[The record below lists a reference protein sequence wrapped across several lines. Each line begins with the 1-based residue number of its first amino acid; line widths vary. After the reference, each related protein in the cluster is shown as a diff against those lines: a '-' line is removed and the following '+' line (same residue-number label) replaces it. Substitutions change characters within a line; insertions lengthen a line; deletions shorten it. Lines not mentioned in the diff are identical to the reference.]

1 MKHLVVVCLS
11 ALLALAPC
19 RTPSAAAPASAPPA
33 FEAVMDAYLAEFPT
47 ENPVYADA
55 LGLQAGADRLDD
67 VSITGHNRSIALLR
81 TWRARFAATEGTDD
95 GADVRADRRA
105 MLDTLD
111 AQLVEDE
118 LLAPW
123 RTDPGFYVNL
133 LGQSVFVELVRE
145 GRPAD
150 ERFGHIIKRLRGTR
164 AVRDAAIA
172 NLQHTTQPAQALASA
187 QIAGVLQLYQSLPF
201 EAMKQGVSTP
211 VRSQLADVVYDA
223 VSDILAVRTFI
234 DGPLK
239 AHATDE
245 PRIGAAAYAKLFPLV
260 TGVDL
265 TPAELER
272 RARDRIASTRA
283 AMLAIARPMYASM
296 FPKPSGAPGTSSDPQ
311 TLFAQ
316 QSTADTDDARL
327 NEIVRAVLDKI
338 AEQHATPETLLDQ
351 ARADVAENEA
361 FLRRTGLI
369 ALPQPDTLR
378 VRQTPPIQGGTAAA
392 SMETSGPF
400 DPATEPSYFNVD
412 PIPSDW
418 TPARV
423 ASYLR
428 ENDDAG
434 VRMLSIHEAVP
445 GHYVQLRA
453 NNTNPSLVRRVF
465 GNGSFIEGWACF
477 TEGLMIE
484 QGFRPD
490 DGALKLT
497 QLKWRLREATNA
509 LLDAEYHAGSL
520 THDEAIRLMVGGA
533 FQESSEAESKWH
545 RLQLSHVQLATY
557 FAGLDAIERARAAS
571 GLDAKTFAAR
581 LIAMGAVE
589 PRAIPALLAA
599 R

>member
-1 MKHLVVVCLS
+1 MKRCVVCLS
-11 ALLALAPC
+11 VWLAFLPC
-19 RTPSAAAPASAPPA
+19 AVPAAADPPPFA
-33 FEAVMDAYLAEFPT
+33 AVMDAYLADFPT

-55 LGLQAGADRLDD
+55 LGLQAGADRLED
-67 VSITGHNRSIALLR
+67 VSITGHDRGIALLR
-81 TWRARFAATEGTDD
+81 AWRARFAATERAGDD
-95 GADVRADRRA
+95 AGVRADRSA
-105 MLDTLD
+105 MLDTID
-111 AQLVEDE
+111 AQLIEDQ

-123 RTDPGFYVNL
+123 HTDPALYVNL
-133 LGQSVFVELVRE
+133 MGQSVFIELVRE

-150 ERFGHIIKRLRGTR
+150 ERFRHIVARLRGMR

-172 NLQHTTQPAQALASA
+172 NLQHTTQPAQALASV
-187 QIAGVLQLYQSLPF
+187 QVSGVLQLYQSLLV
-201 EAMKQGVSTP
+201 AAAKQGVSP
-211 VRSQLADVVYDA
+211 AVRARLAEVVNDAIGDV
-223 VSDILAVRTFI
+223 LAVRTFV

-245 PRIGAAAYAKLFPLV
+245 PRIGATAYAKLFPLI

-272 RARDRIASTRA
+272 RARARIASTRA
-283 AMLAIARPMYASM
+283 AMLAIARPMHDSM
-296 FPKPSGAPGTSSDPQ
+296 FP
-311 TLFAQ
+311 Q
-316 QSTADTDDARL
+316 QPIADTDEARL
-327 NEIVRAVLDKI
+327 NEIVRPVLDKI
-338 AEQHATPETLLDQ
+338 AEHHATPDTLLDQ
-351 ARADVAENEA
+351 ARGDVAENAA

-369 ALPQPDTLR
+369 ALPDPDTIR
-378 VRQTPPIQGGTAAA
+378 VRTTPPIQGGTAVA

-400 DPATEPSYFNVD
+400 DPPTEPSYFNVD
-412 PIPSDW
+412 PIPIGWSA
-418 TPARV
+418 ARV
-423 ASYLR
+423 ASYFR

-434 VRMLSIHEAVP
+434 IHMLSIHEAVP

-453 NNTNPSLVRRVF
+453 NNLNPSLVRRIF

-490 DGALKLT
+490 DSALKLT

-509 LLDAEYHAGSL
+509 LLDVEYHAGSL
-520 THDEAIRLMVGGA
+520 THDEAIRLMVDGA

-589 PRAIPALLAA
+589 PRAIPRLLATP
-599 R
+599 

>member
-1 MKHLVVVCLS
+1 MKRSVVCLAVS
-11 ALLALAPC
+11 LAFAPC
-19 RTPSAAAPASAPPA
+19 GAPAAGAPPP
-33 FEAVMDAYLAEFPT
+33 FTAVMEAYLADFPA

-55 LGLQAGADRLDD
+55 LGLQAGADRLED
-67 VSITGHNRSIALLR
+67 VSAAGHDKSIASLR
-81 TWRARFAATEGTDD
+81 AWRARFAATARPDD
-95 GADVRADRRA
+95 DAGVRADRTA
-105 MLDTLD
+105 MLDKLD
-111 AQLVEDE
+111 AQLIEDQ

-123 RTDPGFYVNL
+123 RTNPGVYVNL
-133 LGQSVFVELVRE
+133 LGQSVFIELARE

-150 ERFGHIIKRLRGTR
+150 ERFGHIVARLRKMRT
-164 AVRDAAIA
+164 VRDAAIA
-172 NLQHTTQPAQALASA
+172 NLQHTTQPAQALASV
-187 QIAGVLQLYQSLPF
+187 QLTGVIQLYASLLDT
-201 EAMKQGVSTP
+201 AAKQGVSP
-211 VRSQLADVVYDA
+211 
-223 VSDILAVRTFI
+223 AVRTQLAEVVSGAIDDVRAVKAFV

-239 AHATDE
+239 ARATDD
-245 PRIGAAAYAKLFPLV
+245 PRIGAAAYTRLFPLI

-272 RARDRIASTRA
+272 RARARIASTRA
-283 AMLAIARPMYASM
+283 AMLAIARPLNAS
-296 FPKPSGAPGTSSDPQ
+296 
-311 TLFAQ
+311 AQ
-316 QSTADTDDARL
+316 PPAAESDDARL
-327 NEIVRAVLDKI
+327 NAVVRPVLDKI
-338 AEQHATPETLLDQ
+338 AEQHATPDTLLDQ

-369 ALPQPDTLR
+369 ALPDPDTIR
-378 VRQTPPIQGGTAAA
+378 VRRTPPIQGGTAVA

-400 DPATEPSYFNVD
+400 DPPTEPSYFNVD
-412 PIPSDW
+412 PIPADW
-418 TPARV
+418 SAARV
-423 ASYLR
+423 ASYFR

-434 VRMLSIHEAVP
+434 IHMLSIHEAVP

-453 NNTNPSLVRRVF
+453 NNVNPSLVRRIF

-490 DGALKLT
+490 DSALKLT

-520 THDEAIRLMVGGA
+520 THDQAISLMVDGA

-581 LIAMGAVE
+581 LIAMGAAE

-599 R
+599 P

>member
-1 MKHLVVVCLS
+1 MKRSVVCL
-11 ALLALAPC
+11 AAVLGFAPC
-19 RTPSAAAPASAPPA
+19 GVGADAPPS
-33 FEAVMDAYLAEFPT
+33 FGAVMQAYIDDFPR
-47 ENPVYADA
+47 ENPVFADA
-55 LGLQAGADRLDD
+55 LGIQTGADRLED
-67 VSITGHNRSIALLR
+67 VSVAGHDRVIASVR
-81 TWRARFAATEGTDD
+81 AWRARFAATAQPGD
-95 GADVRADRRA
+95 GAGVRADRTA

-111 AQLVEDE
+111 AQLVEDG

-123 RTDPGFYVNL
+123 RTDPRVYVDL
-133 LGQSVFVELVRE
+133 IGQSVFVQLVRE

-150 ERFGHIIKRLRGTR
+150 ERFGHVVARLRGMR
-164 AVRDAAIA
+164 AVTDAASA
-172 NLQHTTQPAQALASA
+172 NLQHTTQPAQALASVQLAGVLELYGSLPDVAVQQGASPAVRA
-187 QIAGVLQLYQSLPF
+187 QLAAALPDAIAGVRAF
-201 EAMKQGVSTP
+201 KAFV
-211 VRSQLADVVYDA
+211 
-223 VSDILAVRTFI
+223 

-239 AHATDE
+239 AHATDD
-245 PRIGAAAYAKLFPLV
+245 PRIGAAAYTQLFPLV

-265 TPAELER
+265 TPAELEQ
-272 RARDRIASTRA
+272 RARDRIAATRS
-283 AMLAIARPMYASM
+283 AMLRIAEPMYAGM
-296 FPKPSGAPGTSSDPQ
+296 FPNKPVVTRGE
-311 TLFAQ
+311 
-316 QSTADTDDARL
+316 ARVNL
-327 NEIVRAVLDKI
+327 IVRPVLDKI
-338 AEQHATPETLLDQ
+338 AARHATPETLLDQ

-369 ALPQPDTLR
+369 ALPDPDTLR

-400 DPATEPSYFNVD
+400 DPPTEPSYFNVD
-412 PIPSDW
+412 PIPKDW
-418 TPARV
+418 SAARV
-423 ASYLR
+423 ASYFR

-434 VRMLSIHEAVP
+434 LRMLSIHEAVP

-453 NNTNPSLVRRVF
+453 NNTNPSLVRRIF

-520 THDEAIRLMVGGA
+520 THDEAIRLMVDGA

-589 PRAIPALLAA
+589 PRAIPALLNA

>member
-1 MKHLVVVCLS
+1 MKHSVVCL
-11 ALLALAPC
+11 AAVLAFAPC
-19 RTPSAAAPASAPPA
+19 GATADAPQS
-33 FEAVMDAYLAEFPT
+33 FEGVMQAYVDDFAR

-55 LGLQAGADRLDD
+55 LGIQTGADRLED
-67 VSITGHNRSIALLR
+67 VSAAGHDQGIASLR
-81 TWRARFAATEGTDD
+81 AWRARFAATARPDD
-95 GADVRADRRA
+95 GAGVRADRTA

-111 AQLVEDE
+111 AQLIEDRV
-118 LLAPW
+118 LAPW
-123 RTDPGFYVNL
+123 RTDPGQYVNL
-133 LGQSVFVELVRE
+133 IGQSVFVQLVRE

-150 ERFGHIIKRLRGTR
+150 ERFGHVVARLRGMR
-164 AVRDAAIA
+164 AVTDAAIA
-172 NLQHTTQPAQALASA
+172 NLTHTTQPVQGLASVQLAGVLDLYGSLPDVAVQQGASPAVRA
-187 QIAGVLQLYQSLPF
+187 QLAAALPDAIAGVRAF
-201 EAMKQGVSTP
+201 KAFV
-211 VRSQLADVVYDA
+211 
-223 VSDILAVRTFI
+223 

-239 AHATDE
+239 ARASDD
-245 PRIGAAAYAKLFPLV
+245 PRIGAAAYTELFPLI

-265 TPAELER
+265 APAELEQ
-272 RARDRIASTRA
+272 RARDRIAATRA
-283 AMLAIARPMYASM
+283 AMLRIAEPMYAAM
-296 FPKPSGAPGTSSDPQ
+296 FPNKPAVASG
-311 TLFAQ
+311 
-316 QSTADTDDARL
+316 DARV
-327 NEIVRAVLDKI
+327 NAIVRPVLDKI
-338 AEQHATPETLLDQ
+338 AEQHASPATLLDR
-351 ARADVAENEA
+351 ARIDVAENEA

-369 ALPQPDTLR
+369 ALPEPDTLR
-378 VRQTPPIQGGTAAA
+378 VRQTPTIQGGTAAA

-400 DPATEPSYFNVD
+400 DPPTEPSYFNVD
-412 PIPSDW
+412 PIPKDW
-418 TPARV
+418 SAARV
-423 ASYLR
+423 ASYFR

-434 VRMLSIHEAVP
+434 LRMLSIHEAVP

-453 NNTNPSLVRRVF
+453 NNTNSSLVRRIF

-484 QGFRPD
+484 QGFRYD

-520 THDEAIRLMVGGA
+520 THDEAIRLMVDGA

-557 FAGLDAIERARAAS
+557 FAGLDAIERARGAS

-589 PRAIPALLAA
+589 PRAIPALLGA

>member
-1 MKHLVVVCLS
+1 MAAWMKRFVVCLGVVF
-11 ALLALAPC
+11 ALVPGGVVGQE
-19 RTPSAAAPASAPPA
+19 PVS
-33 FEAVMDAYLAEFPT
+33 FGAVMQAYVDDFPR
-47 ENPVYADA
+47 ENPVYADE
-55 LGLQAGADRLDD
+55 LGIQSGADRLED
-67 VSITGHNRSIALLR
+67 VSAAGHDRGIASAR
-81 TWRARFAATEGTDD
+81 AWRARFAATARPEDAAG
-95 GADVRADRRA
+95 VRADRTA
-105 MLDTLD
+105 MLDALD

-123 RTDPGFYVNL
+123 STDPRQYVDL
-133 LGQSVFVELVRE
+133 IGQSVFVQLVRE

-150 ERFGHIIKRLRGTR
+150 ERFGHIVARLRGMR
-164 AVRDAAIA
+164 AVTDAAIA
-172 NLQHTTQPAQALASA
+172 NMQHTTQPAQGLASVQLAGVLDLYASLPGVAA
-187 QIAGVLQLYQSLPF
+187 QQGASAAVRAQLAAALPDAIAGVRAF
-201 EAMKQGVSTP
+201 KAFV
-211 VRSQLADVVYDA
+211 
-223 VSDILAVRTFI
+223 

-239 AHATDE
+239 ARATDE
-245 PRIGAAAYAKLFPLV
+245 PRIGAAAYTKLFPLI

-265 TPAELER
+265 TPAELET
-272 RARDRIASTRA
+272 RARARIASTRA
-283 AMLAIARPMYASM
+283 AMFAIARPIYASTHPN
-296 FPKPSGAPGTSSDPQ
+296 FSPAP
-311 TLFAQ
+311 
-316 QSTADTDDARL
+316 DDASVHTV
-327 NEIVRAVLDKI
+327 VRSVLDSI
-338 AEQHATPETLLDQ
+338 AEQHASPATILDQ

-369 ALPQPDTLR
+369 ALPEPDTLR

-400 DPATEPSYFNVD
+400 DPPTEPSYFNVD
-412 PIPSDW
+412 PIPKDW
-418 TPARV
+418 SAARV
-423 ASYLR
+423 ASYFR

-434 VRMLSIHEAVP
+434 LRMLAIHEAVP

-453 NNTNPSLVRRVF
+453 NNTNPSLVRRIF
-465 GNGSFIEGWACF
+465 RNGSFVEGWACF

-490 DGALKLT
+490 DSALALT

-520 THDEAIRLMVGGA
+520 THDEAIGLMVDGA

-589 PRAIPALLAA
+589 PRAIPALLGA

>member
-1 MKHLVVVCLS
+1 MKRFGVCLS
-11 ALLALAPC
+11 ALLVIAPC
-19 RTPSAAAPASAPPA
+19 GAPAADAPPPFA
-33 FEAVMDAYLAEFPT
+33 AVMDAYLADFAT
-47 ENPVYADA
+47 ANPVYADA
-55 LGLQAGADRLDD
+55 LGLQAGADRLED
-67 VSITGHNRSIALLR
+67 VSITGHDHSIALLR
-81 TWRARFAATEGTDD
+81 AWRARFAATERPDD
-95 GADVRADRRA
+95 SVDVRADRTA
-105 MLDTLD
+105 MLDSLD
-111 AQLVEDE
+111 AQLIEDQ

-123 RTDPGFYVNL
+123 RTDPALYVNL
-133 LGQSVFVELVRE
+133 LGQSVFIELVRE

-150 ERFGHIIKRLRGTR
+150 ERFGHIIARLRGMR

-172 NLQHTTQPAQALASA
+172 NVQHTTQPAQALASV
-187 QIAGVLQLYQSLPF
+187 QVSGVLQLYQSLNF
-201 EAMKQGVSTP
+201 AAVKQGVSP
-211 VRSQLADVVYDA
+211 AVREQLAAVVYDA
-223 VSDILAVRTFI
+223 ISDVIAVRKFI

-272 RARDRIASTRA
+272 RARARIASTRA
-283 AMLAIARPMYASM
+283 AMLAIARPMYVSM
-296 FPKPSGAPGTSSDPQ
+296 FPKPNAAPGTSTDPQ

-361 FLRRTGLI
+361 FLRSTGLI
-369 ALPQPDTLR
+369 ALPDPDTIR
-378 VRQTPPIQGGTAAA
+378 VRQTPPIQGGTAVA

-400 DPATEPSYFNVD
+400 DPPTEPSYFNVD
-412 PIPSDW
+412 PIPVGW
-418 TPARV
+418 GPTRI
-423 ASYLR
+423 ASYFR

-434 VRMLSIHEAVP
+434 IRMLSIHEAVP

-453 NNTNPSLVRRVF
+453 NNMNPSLVRRIF

-490 DGALKLT
+490 DSALKLT

-520 THDEAIRLMVGGA
+520 THDQAIRLMVDGA

-545 RLQLSHVQLATY
+545 RLQLTHVQLATY

-589 PRAIPALLAA
+589 PRAIPALLVA

>member
-1 MKHLVVVCLS
+1 MKRFVVCL
-11 ALLALAPC
+11 AVLLAVAP
-19 RTPSAAAPASAPPA
+19 RGAPADDAPPPFA
-33 FEAVMDAYLAEFPT
+33 AVMQAYLDDFAR

-55 LGLQAGADRLDD
+55 LGIQSGADRLED
-67 VSITGHNRSIALLR
+67 VSAAGHERGIASLR
-81 TWRARFAATEGTDD
+81 TWRARFAAGARPDD
-95 GADVRADRRA
+95 GAGVRADRIA

-111 AQLVEDE
+111 AQLVEDQ

-123 RTDPGFYVNL
+123 RTDPGQYVNL
-133 LGQSVFVELVRE
+133 IGQSVFVQLVRE

-150 ERFGHIIKRLRGTR
+150 ERFAHITARLRGMR
-164 AVRDAAIA
+164 AITGAASA
-172 NLQHTTQPAQALASA
+172 NVQHTTQPAQALASV
-187 QIAGVLQLYQSLPF
+187 QLAGVIELFASLPDV
-201 EAMKQGVSTP
+201 AAQQGA
-211 VRSQLADVVYDA
+211 SQ
-223 VSDILAVRTFI
+223 AVRARLAAALPDALAGVRAFKAFV

-239 AHATDE
+239 ARATDE
-245 PRIGAAAYAKLFPLV
+245 PRIGAAAYAKLFPLL

-272 RARDRIASTRA
+272 RARERIAATRVS
-283 AMLAIARPMYASM
+283 MLRIAEPMYA
-296 FPKPSGAPGTSSDPQ
+296 GTVSNQPV
-311 TLFAQ
+311 
-316 QSTADTDDARL
+316 TATGEARI
-327 NEIVRAVLDKI
+327 NAIVRPVLDKI
-338 AEQHATPETLLDQ
+338 ADQHANAATILDQ
-351 ARADVAENEA
+351 ARADVAENAA

-369 ALPQPDTLR
+369 AMPDPDTLR
-378 VRQTPPIQGGTAAA
+378 VRETPPIQGGTAAA

-400 DPATEPSYFNVD
+400 DPPTEPSYFNVD
-412 PIPSDW
+412 PIPKDW
-418 TPARV
+418 SASRV
-423 ASYLR
+423 ASYFR

-453 NNTNPSLVRRVF
+453 NNANPSLVRRVF

-490 DGALKLT
+490 DRALKLT

-520 THDEAIRLMVGGA
+520 SHDEAIALMVDGA

-581 LIAMGAVE
+581 LLAIGAVE

>member
-1 MKHLVVVCLS
+1 MKGSVVRLAVVLAFVPCGPSS
-11 ALLALAPC
+11 AA
-19 RTPSAAAPASAPPA
+19 TPS
-33 FEAVMDAYLAEFPT
+33 FGAVMQAYVGDFSR
-47 ENPVYADA
+47 ENPVFADA
-55 LGLQAGADRLDD
+55 LGIQTGADRLDD
-67 VSITGHNRSIALLR
+67 VSAAGHDRFIASVR
-81 TWRARFAATEGTDD
+81 TWRARFAASAQPGDD
-95 GADVRADRRA
+95 ADVRADRTA

-111 AQLVEDE
+111 AQLIEDG

-123 RTDPGFYVNL
+123 RTDPRVYVDL
-133 LGQSVFVELVRE
+133 IGQSVFVQLVRE

-150 ERFGHIIKRLRGTR
+150 ERFGHIVARLRGLR
-164 AVRDAAIA
+164 AVTGAAIA
-172 NLQHTTQPAQALASA
+172 NLQHTTQPAQGLASVQLAGVLELYGSLPGVAVQQGASPAVRA
-187 QIAGVLQLYQSLPF
+187 QLAAALPGAIAGVRAF
-201 EAMKQGVSTP
+201 KAFV
-211 VRSQLADVVYDA
+211 
-223 VSDILAVRTFI
+223 

-239 AHATDE
+239 VHATDE
-245 PRIGAAAYAKLFPLV
+245 PRIGAAAYTQLFPLI

-265 TPAELER
+265 TPAELEQ
-272 RARDRIASTRA
+272 RARDRIAATRE
-283 AMLAIARPMYASM
+283 AMWAIARPMYAVTHPNFLPTRTVEPYFTAESLLH
-296 FPKPSGAPGTSSDPQ
+296 PSPAAPDNYTEN
-311 TLFAQ
+311 TV
-316 QSTADTDDARL
+316 
-327 NEIVRAVLDKI
+327 VRSVLDTI
-338 AEQHATPETLLDQ
+338 AAQHATPATLLDQ

-369 ALPQPDTLR
+369 ALPDPDTLR

-400 DPATEPSYFNVD
+400 DPPTEPSYFNVD
-412 PIPSDW
+412 PIPADW
-418 TPARV
+418 SAERV
-423 ASYLR
+423 ASYFR

-434 VRMLSIHEAVP
+434 LHMLSIHEAVP

-477 TEGLMIE
+477 TEGLMVE

-490 DGALKLT
+490 DSALKLT

-520 THDEAIRLMVGGA
+520 THDEAIRLMVDGA

-589 PRAIPALLAA
+589 PRAIPALLASG

>member
-1 MKHLVVVCLS
+1 MAGQEPVS
-11 ALLALAPC
+11 
-19 RTPSAAAPASAPPA
+19 
-33 FEAVMDAYLAEFPT
+33 FGDVMQAYVADFPR

-55 LGLQAGADRLDD
+55 LGIQSGADRLED
-67 VSITGHNRSIALLR
+67 VSAAGHDRGIASLR
-81 TWRARFAATEGTDD
+81 AWRARFAATARPDD
-95 GADVRADRRA
+95 GAGVRADRTA

-123 RTDPGFYVNL
+123 HTDPRRYVDL
-133 LGQSVFVELVRE
+133 IGQSVFVQLVRE

-150 ERFGHIIKRLRGTR
+150 ERFGHIIARLRGMR
-164 AVRDAAIA
+164 AVTDAAIA
-172 NLQHTTQPAQALASA
+172 NLRHTTQPAQGLAGA
-187 QIAGVLQLYQSLPF
+187 QLAGVLDLCASLPD
-201 EAMKQGVSTP
+201 AAAQQGASP
-211 VRSQLADVVYDA
+211 AVRARLAAALPDA
-223 VSDILAVRTFI
+223 VAGVRAFKAFV

-239 AHATDE
+239 ARATDE
-245 PRIGAAAYAKLFPLV
+245 PRIGVAAYTKLFPLV

-265 TPAELER
+265 APAELEA
-272 RARDRIASTRA
+272 RARARIASTRA
-283 AMLAIARPMYASM
+283 AMLAIAEPLYARMS
-296 FPKPSGAPGTSSDPQ
+296 PDKPVLATG
-311 TLFAQ
+311 
-316 QSTADTDDARL
+316 DARL
-327 NEIVRAVLDKI
+327 NAIVRPVLDTI
-338 AEQHATPETLLDQ
+338 AEQHATPATLLDQ
-351 ARADVAENEA
+351 ARADVAENAA

-369 ALPQPDTLR
+369 ALPVPDTLR
-378 VRQTPPIQGGTAAA
+378 VRQTPPIQGGTAVA

-400 DPATEPSYFNVD
+400 DPPSEPSYFNVD
-412 PIPSDW
+412 PIPKDW
-418 TPARV
+418 SAARV
-423 ASYLR
+423 ASYFR

-434 VRMLSIHEAVP
+434 LHMLSIHEAVP

-453 NNTNPSLVRRVF
+453 NNTNASLVRRIF

-484 QGFRPD
+484 QGFRPGD
-490 DGALKLT
+490 SALALT

-520 THDEAIRLMVGGA
+520 THDEAIRLMVDGA

-581 LIAMGAVE
+581 LISMGAVE
-589 PRAIPALLAA
+589 PRAIPALLGV

>member
-1 MKHLVVVCLS
+1 MPDRMKRSAVCVCL
-11 ALLALAPC
+11 AAVLGLVPC
-19 RTPSAAAPASAPPA
+19 GATAAAAPPFAG
-33 FEAVMDAYLAEFPT
+33 VMQAYLDDYAR
-47 ENPVYADA
+47 ENPVDADA
-55 LGLQAGADRLDD
+55 LGIQTGADRLDD
-67 VSITGHNRSIALLR
+67 VSTAGHDRGIAAVR
-81 TWRARFAATEGTDD
+81 AWRARFAATARPDD
-95 GADVRADRRA
+95 SADVRADRTA

-111 AQLVEDE
+111 AQLVEDD

-123 RTDPGFYVNL
+123 RTSPGLYVNL
-133 LGQSVFVELVRE
+133 IGQSVFLQLVRE

-150 ERFGHIIKRLRGTR
+150 ERFGHIAARLRGMP
-164 AVRDAAIA
+164 AVTGAAVA
-172 NLQHTTQPAQALASA
+172 NLQHTTPPAQALASA
-187 QIAGVLQLYQSLPF
+187 QLAGVLELYASLPDV
-201 EAMKQGVSTP
+201 AAQQGASP
-211 VRSQLADVVYDA
+211 
-223 VSDILAVRTFI
+223 AVRAQVAAALPDALAAVRAFKTFV

-239 AHATDE
+239 TRATDE

-265 TPAELER
+265 TPAELEA
-272 RARDRIASTRA
+272 RARARIAATRA
-283 AMLAIARPMYASM
+283 AMLAIARPIYAASH
-296 FPKPSGAPGTSSDPQ
+296 PNAAPATAADDQ
-311 TLFAQ
+311 T
-316 QSTADTDDARL
+316 TNTV
-327 NEIVRAVLDKI
+327 VRTVLDAI
-338 AEQHATPETLLDQ
+338 AEQHAAPATLLDQ

-392 SMETSGPF
+392 SMQTSGPF
-400 DPATEPSYFNVD
+400 DPPTEPSYFNVD

-418 TPARV
+418 SAVRV
-423 ASYLR
+423 ASYFR

-453 NNTNPSLVRRVF
+453 NNMNPSLVRRVF

-490 DGALKLT
+490 DAALKLT

-520 THDEAIRLMVGGA
+520 THDEAIRLMVDGA

-571 GLDAKTFAAR
+571 GLDARAFAAR

>member
-1 MKHLVVVCLS
+1 MKRSAVCL
-11 ALLALAPC
+11 AVVLAFAPC
-19 RTPSAAAPASAPPA
+19 GASAAAPPS
-33 FEAVMDAYLAEFPT
+33 FGAVMQAYVDDFPR
-47 ENPVYADA
+47 ESPVYADE
-55 LGLQAGADRLDD
+55 LGIQTGADRLED
-67 VSITGHNRSIALLR
+67 VSAAGHDRGIASLR
-81 TWRARFAATEGTDD
+81 AWRARFAATEQPGD
-95 GADVRADRRA
+95 GADVRADRAA

-111 AQLVEDE
+111 AQLVEDG

-123 RTDPGFYVNL
+123 RTDPRVYVDL
-133 LGQSVFVELVRE
+133 AGQSVFVQLVRE

-150 ERFGHIIKRLRGTR
+150 ERFGHIVARLRGMR
-164 AVRDAAIA
+164 AVTDAAIA

-187 QIAGVLQLYQSLPF
+187 QLAGVLELYASLPGV
-201 EAMKQGVSTP
+201 AAQQGASAA
-211 VRSQLADVVYDA
+211 VRAQLAAALPDA
-223 VSDILAVRTFI
+223 VAGVRAFKAFV

-239 AHATDE
+239 AHAADE
-245 PRIGAAAYAKLFPLV
+245 PRIGAAAYTQLFPLV

-265 TPAELER
+265 APAELEQ
-272 RARDRIASTRA
+272 RARDRIAATRA
-283 AMLAIARPMYASM
+283 AMLRIAEPMYAGM
-296 FPKPSGAPGTSSDPQ
+296 FADKPVAAAGQ
-311 TLFAQ
+311 
-316 QSTADTDDARL
+316 ARVDL
-327 NEIVRAVLDKI
+327 IVRPVLDKI
-338 AEQHATPETLLDQ
+338 AAAHATPETLLDQ

-369 ALPQPDTLR
+369 ALPEPDTLR

-400 DPATEPSYFNVD
+400 DPPTEPSYFNVD
-412 PIPSDW
+412 PIPKDW
-418 TPARV
+418 SAARV
-423 ASYLR
+423 ASYFR

-434 VRMLSIHEAVP
+434 LRMLSIHEAVP

-520 THDEAIRLMVGGA
+520 THDEAIRVMVDGA

-589 PRAIPALLAA
+589 PRAIPTLLTA

>member
-1 MKHLVVVCLS
+1 MKRLVVCLS
-11 ALLALAPC
+11 ALLACGPC
-19 RTPSAAAPASAPPA
+19 GASAAAATPA
-33 FEAVMDAYLAEFPT
+33 FAVVMDAYLADFPT

-67 VSITGHNRSIALLR
+67 VSITGHDRSIVLLR
-81 TWRARFAATEGTDD
+81 MWRERFAATERADD
-95 GADVRADRRA
+95 GPDVRADRTA

-111 AQLVEDE
+111 AQLVEDQ

-123 RTDPGFYVNL
+123 RTDPAFYVNL
-133 LGQSVFVELVRE
+133 LGQSVFIELVRE

-150 ERFGHIIKRLRGTR
+150 ERFGHIIKRLRGMR

-172 NLQHTTQPAQALASA
+172 NLQHTTQAAQALASV

-201 EAMKQGVSTP
+201 AAMKQGVSEP

-223 VSDILAVRTFI
+223 VSDVIAVRTFI

-239 AHATDE
+239 ARATDN
-245 PRIGAAAYAKLFPLV
+245 PRIGAAAYGKLFPLI

-272 RARDRIASTRA
+272 RARARIASTRA

-296 FPKPSGAPGTSSDPQ
+296 FPKPRAAPGTSTDPQ
-311 TLFAQ
+311 ALFAQ

-369 ALPQPDTLR
+369 ALPEPDTIR
-378 VRQTPPIQGGTAAA
+378 VRPTPPIQGGTAVA

-400 DPATEPSYFNVD
+400 DPPTEPSYFNVD
-412 PIPSDW
+412 PIPIGW
-418 TPARV
+418 GQTRIE
-423 ASYLR
+423 SYFR

-434 VRMLSIHEAVP
+434 MRMLAIHEAVP
-445 GHYVQLRA
+445 GHYVQL
-453 NNTNPSLVRRVF
+453 VRRIF

-490 DGALKLT
+490 DAALKLT

-520 THDEAIRLMVGGA
+520 THDQAIRLMVDDA

-545 RLQLSHVQLATY
+545 RLQLTHVQLATY
-557 FAGLDAIERARAAS
+557 FAGLDAIERARATS

-581 LIAMGAVE
+581 LIAIGAVE